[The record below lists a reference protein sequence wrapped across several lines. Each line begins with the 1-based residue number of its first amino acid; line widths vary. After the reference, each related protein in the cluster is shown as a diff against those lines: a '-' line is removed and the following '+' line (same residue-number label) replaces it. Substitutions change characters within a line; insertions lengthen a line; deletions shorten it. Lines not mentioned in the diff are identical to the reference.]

1 MFWDEIKERD
11 GAAWL
16 SGDGYEAVI
25 YQGIKI
31 VKDED
36 GFHFLS
42 TESDM
47 YPRVQ
52 DYIVEVFY
60 EHGLDEGLSVY
71 KMDKYKRQLKEYGAS
86 SKIASG
92 LIKKIELL

>member
-1 MFWDEIKERD
+1 MFWDDLKERC

-71 KMDKYKRQLKEYGAS
+71 KMDKYKRQLRDYGAS
-86 SKIASG
+86 SRIASG
-92 LIKKIELL
+92 LIKKIEAL

>member
-1 MFWDEIKERD
+1 MFWNEIKKRS
-11 GAAWL
+11 GAAWIN
-16 SGDGYEAVI
+16 GEGYESVI

-47 YPRVQ
+47 YPRVDPQ
-52 DYIVEVFY
+52 IVELFWN
-60 EHGLDEGLSVY
+60 EGLDVGLRAY
-71 KMDKYKRQLKEYGAS
+71 RKDKYERQLRDFGAS
-86 SKIASG
+86 RHLASG
-92 LIKKIELL
+92 ITAKLDKL

>member
-1 MFWDEIKERD
+1 MFWNEVKERS
-11 GAAWL
+11 GAAWIN
-16 SGDGYEAVI
+16 GEGYESVI

-71 KMDKYKRQLKEYGAS
+71 KMDKYKRQLKHFGAS
-86 SKIASG
+86 SRIASG
-92 LIKKIELL
+92 LIRKIEAL